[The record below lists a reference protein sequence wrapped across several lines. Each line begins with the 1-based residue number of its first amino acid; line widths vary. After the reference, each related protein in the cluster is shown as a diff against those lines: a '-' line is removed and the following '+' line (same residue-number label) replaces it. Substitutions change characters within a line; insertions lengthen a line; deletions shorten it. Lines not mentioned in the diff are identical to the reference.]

1 MYVSQIIMLCTL
13 NVYSAVCQLY
23 LNKTGRKNVV
33 YPCYGGL
40 LSNEKEGT
48 IDVHTW
54 LNLKI
59 IMLNERSWRP
69 KENMLYDSS
78 DRKQISNCLR
88 RGGGHAE
95 KDHRRAKEN
104 LRG

>member
-1 MYVSQIIMLCTL
+1 MYTV
-13 NVYSAVCQLY
+13 LY
-23 LNKTGRKNVV
+23 VNYISIKLEEKNVV

-69 KENMLYDSS
+69 KENSCMIPVTESRS
-78 DRKQISNCLR
+78 AI
-88 RGGGHAE
+88 A
-95 KDHRRAKEN
+95 
-104 LRG
+104 